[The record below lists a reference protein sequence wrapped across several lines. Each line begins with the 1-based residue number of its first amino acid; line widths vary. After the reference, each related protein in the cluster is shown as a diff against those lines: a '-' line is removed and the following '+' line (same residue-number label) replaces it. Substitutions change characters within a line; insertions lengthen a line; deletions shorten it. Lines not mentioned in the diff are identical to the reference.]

1 MTVVGNDIHAYLV
14 KQIEDER
21 KRLRQRRI
29 ELYEE
34 IARIGQREI
43 VCIDALQELGAY
55 GTMVNVRHNDKEDEK

>member
-1 MTVVGNDIHAYLV
+1 MTTVSNDIHAYLV

-34 IARIGQREI
+34 IARIDRREI

-55 GTMVNVRHNDKEDEK
+55 GTMVDVRHTNEEE

>member
-1 MTVVGNDIHAYLV
+1 MTVVSNDIHAYLV

-29 ELYEE
+29 ELYAE
-34 IARIGQREI
+34 IARIDQREI

-55 GTMVNVRHNDKEDEK
+55 GTMVNVRHIYNEGEK